1 MVLTDLMP
9 MFDTIRNKRVLV
21 TGGGS
26 GIGASV
32 AELFA
37 QHGAVVGIHY
47 HANKA
52 SLETLAG
59 KSGFQ
64 NKEPFLIQADLLN
77 SEERDALIPS
87 FINMAGGIDVLIN
100 NAGAIIG
107 TAHFLRLDQK
117 SWDDTINLNLTAP
130 FFLTRE
136 AFLSMKHQRSGRIIN
151 ISSIAAK
158 YGGSSTS
165 IHYGAAKAGIEAVT
179 KTLAREGAGY
189 NILVNAIEP
198 GVIDTD
204 FHKKIGRT
212 SLTERV
218 KTIPLKRAGVPLDI
232 ARLCL
237 FLAAES
243 GDYITGQVFGVTGG
257 D

>member
-1 MVLTDLMP
+1 MDP
-9 MFDTIRNKRVLV
+9 MTMFETIRNKRVLV

-26 GIGASV
+26 GIGASI

-37 QHGAVVGIHY
+37 QQGAVVGIHY
-47 HANKA
+47 HANK
-52 SLETLAG
+52 SSMELLAG

-64 NKEPFLIQADLLN
+64 NRKTFIIQADLLN
-77 SEERDALIPS
+77 SKQRDALIPS
-87 FINMAGGIDVLIN
+87 FINQAGRIDVLVN
-100 NAGAIIG
+100 NAGAILG
-107 TAHFLRLDQK
+107 TDHFLKLDQK
-117 SWDDTINLNLTAP
+117 SWDATLTLNLTAP
-130 FFLTRE
+130 FFLARD
-136 AFLSMKHQRSGRIIN
+136 AFSFMKDHGGGRIIN

-158 YGGSSTS
+158 YGGSSS
-165 IHYGAAKAGIEAVT
+165 SLHYGAAKAGIEAVT
-179 KTLAREGAGY
+179 RTLARDGAGY

-204 FHKKIGRT
+204 FHKKIGRA
-212 SLTERV
+212 SLAERV

-243 GDYITGQVFGVTGG
+243 GDYMTGQVLGVTGG

>member
-1 MVLTDLMP
+1 MDPMT
-9 MFDTIRNKRVLV
+9 MFDAIRNTRVLV
-21 TGGGS
+21 TGAGS
-26 GIGASV
+26 GIGASI

-37 QHGAVVGIHY
+37 LHGAVVGIHY
-47 HANKA
+47 HANNA
-52 SLETLAG
+52 NVETIAG
-59 KSGFQ
+59 NSGFED
-64 NKEPFLIQADLLN
+64 NKPYLIQADLLN
-77 SEERDALIPS
+77 PKEREAIIPS
-87 FINMAGGIDVLIN
+87 FINKVGGIDVLIN
-100 NAGAIIG
+100 NAGAILG
-107 TAHFLRLDQK
+107 TDHFSHMEQK

-130 FFLTRE
+130 FFLARD
-136 AFLSMKHQRSGRIIN
+136 AFISMKQQGRGRIIN

-179 KTLAREGAGY
+179 RTLAREGAGY

-204 FHKKIGRT
+204 FHKKIGRS

-243 GDYITGQVFGVTGG
+243 GDYITGQVLGVTGG